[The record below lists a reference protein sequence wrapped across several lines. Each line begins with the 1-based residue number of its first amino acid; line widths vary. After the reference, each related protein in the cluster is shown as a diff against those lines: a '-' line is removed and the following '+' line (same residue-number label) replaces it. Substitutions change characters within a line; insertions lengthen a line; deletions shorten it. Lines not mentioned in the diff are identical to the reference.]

1 MPRNSKPF
9 DYEPVTPSGRNRSG
23 EADTSFA
30 GPAVNADG
38 KETWVA
44 EVQPPAERATP
55 LAAARQGWK
64 IRRGHGLS
72 YLGLLL
78 FTIVVYFRPQEYYLS
93 LAAVPIA
100 LIAAVITLMA
110 FIPTQLALEGNLTS
124 RPREV
129 HLVLLLSLAA
139 LLSVPLAISRVDALN
154 TLWEP
159 FLKAVIVFIVI
170 VNVVRTERR
179 LKGMFYLAIAVTCF
193 LSIGALNDYRL
204 GNLSVEGYRIKG
216 NISGGMF
223 EGTNEL
229 GIHLVTMFPLL
240 LALGLGARNVFGK
253 LFYWAVGLLALATI
267 VITFS
272 RGGFIGLVAVV
283 AMLAWKLGRRKR
295 APVVL
300 ATVLGILLFAI
311 LTPSSYWIRVLSII
325 DPSLDAFGSSS
336 IRSELLTQS
345 FMVALRHPLFG
356 IGIGNFTQVS
366 IRSLV
371 SHNSYTQVGAEM
383 GLIALLLYAMF
394 MTAPITRLRQIE
406 RETLFSPNGSRFYFL
421 AVGLQASLV
430 GYMVSSFFASV
441 PYYWFVYYLVGYA
454 VCFRRI
460 YNEAKASG
468 KVEPPVEGA
477 LLPDSQRVTGKPI
490 PQLQP
495 GAPK

>member
-1 MPRNSKPF
+1 MPRISKPF

-23 EADTSFA
+23 EAETSFA
-30 GPAVNADG
+30 GPAAEADG

-44 EVQPPAERATP
+44 EVQPSAERDTRVKAVT
-55 LAAARQGWK
+55 QGWK

-78 FTIVVYFRPQEYYLS
+78 FTIILYFRPQEYYPS

-100 LIAAVITLMA
+100 FLAAVITLLA
-110 FIPTQLALEGNLTS
+110 FVPTQFALEGNLTS

-129 HLVLLLSLAA
+129 NLILLLSVTA
-139 LLSVPLAISRVDALN
+139 LLSVPLAISRDDALK
-154 TLWEP
+154 TLWDP

-204 GNLSVEGYRIKG
+204 GNLTVEGYRIKG

-240 LALGLGARNVFGK
+240 LALGFGARNIFGK
-253 LFYWAVGLLALATI
+253 LFYWAISLLALATI

-283 AMLAWKLGRRKR
+283 ATLAWKLRRRKR
-295 APVVL
+295 ALVVL
-300 ATVLGILLFAI
+300 SVVLGTLMFAL
-311 LTPSSYWIRVLSII
+311 LTPGSYWIRVLSIF

-336 IRSELLTQS
+336 VRSELLTQS
-345 FMVALRHPLFG
+345 FMVALRHPL
-356 IGIGNFTQVS
+356 
-366 IRSLV
+366 
-371 SHNSYTQVGAEM
+371 
-383 GLIALLLYAMF
+383 
-394 MTAPITRLRQIE
+394 
-406 RETLFSPNGSRFYFL
+406 
-421 AVGLQASLV
+421 
-430 GYMVSSFFASV
+430 
-441 PYYWFVYYLVGYA
+441 
-454 VCFRRI
+454 
-460 YNEAKASG
+460 
-468 KVEPPVEGA
+468 
-477 LLPDSQRVTGKPI
+477 
-490 PQLQP
+490 
-495 GAPK
+495 